1 MSDPRTEEFAALEQ
15 DVSRLL
21 DDLGAVEPPA
31 GLSRDIMRTI
41 GTRGFAG
48 SRGDPRRRRR

>member
-1 MSDPRTEEFAALEQ
+1 MQLTGRLSAWAGLNERSATEEFAALEQ

-31 GLSRDIMRTI
+31 GLSRDIMRLWH
-41 GTRGFAG
+41 AA
-48 SRGDPRRRRR
+48 